1 MRSSVLFLFFVF
13 IIILLLTKI
22 NIKNEHEISLMGL
35 TMGPIVYNV
44 KYISED
50 SIIDKNEIDSLL
62 ISFNNIFSTYIPD
75 SYISV
80 LNKSK
85 SIDTINPYFYFLLKE
100 SKKIYKISEGAFD
113 PTIGP
118 LVNVWGFGPKSI
130 DDIPSNDEIF
140 KITKLVGFDKLFFDE
155 NIIEKH
161 HKDVYLDFSSIA
173 KGYAID
179 LIAEF
184 LSNKN
189 IENYFIDIGGEVKC
203 KGKNSKSK
211 IWRIGIEAPSI
222 LNNSRELIATV
233 KLDDLSLATSG
244 NYRNYYMKNDTII
257 AHTINPKT
265 GYPARSNVLSASV
278 FSKDCFISDA
288 YATAFMVLG
297 YEKAKE
303 IAENNNLIDVM
314 LIYENSEGNLETY
327 ISNNLHDMIKF
338 N

>member
-13 IIILLLTKI
+13 ITILLLTKA
-22 NIKNEHEISLMGL
+22 NIKNDNEISLSGL
-35 TMGPIVYNV
+35 TMGSIAYNI

-50 SIIDKNEIDSLL
+50 SIIDKNEVDSLL

-80 LNKSK
+80 LNNSK

-100 SKKIYKISEGAFD
+100 SKKIYRITEGAFD

-118 LVNVWGFGPKSI
+118 LINAWGFGPKSI
-130 DDIPSNDEIF
+130 DETPSKEEIF
-140 KITKLVGFDKLFFDE
+140 KINKLVGFDKLYFDE

-161 HKDVYLDFSSIA
+161 HADVYLDFSSIA

-179 LIAEF
+179 LISVLF
-184 LSNKN
+184 NNKN
-189 IENYFIDIGGEVKC
+189 IENYFIDIGGEVRC
-203 KGKNSKSK
+203 KGRNSKNK
-211 IWRIGIEAPSI
+211 IWKIGIETPSI
-222 LNNSRELIATV
+222 LNNSRDLIATV
-233 KLDDLSLATSG
+233 KLDNLSLATSG
-244 NYRNYYMKNDTII
+244 NYRNYYMQNDTII

-265 GYPARSNVLSASV
+265 GYPAKSNILSASV
-278 FSKDCFISDA
+278 FSKNCFISDA

-303 IAENNNLIDVM
+303 ISKNNKLIDVL
-314 LIYENSEGNLETY
+314 LIYENSEGNIETY
-327 ISNNLHDMIKF
+327 ISNNLNSLIDY

>member
-13 IIILLLTKI
+13 ITMLLLIKA
-22 NIKNEHEISLMGL
+22 NIKNDKEISLSGL
-35 TMGPIVYNV
+35 TMGSIVYNI

-50 SIIDKNEIDSLL
+50 SIIDKNEVDSLL

-100 SKKIYKISEGAFD
+100 SKKIYRITEGAFD

-118 LVNVWGFGPKSI
+118 LINAWGFGPKSI
-130 DDIPSNDEIF
+130 DDIPSKEEIF
-140 KITKLVGFDKLFFDE
+140 KINKLVGFDKLYFDE

-161 HKDVYLDFSSIA
+161 HEDVYLDFSSIA

-179 LIAEF
+179 LISGF
-184 LSNKN
+184 FNNKN
-189 IENYFIDIGGEVKC
+189 IENYFIDIGGEVRC
-203 KGKNSKSK
+203 KGRNSKNK
-211 IWRIGIEAPSI
+211 IWKIGIETPSI
-222 LNNSRELIATV
+222 LNNSRQLIATV
-233 KLDDLSLATSG
+233 KLDNLSLATSG
-244 NYRNYYMKNDTII
+244 NYRNYYMQNDTII

-265 GYPARSNVLSASV
+265 GYPAKSNILSASV

-303 IAENNNLIDVM
+303 ISKNNRLIDVL
-314 LIYENSEGNLETY
+314 LIYENSEGNIETY
-327 ISNNLHDMIKF
+327 ISNNLNSLIEY

>member
-35 TMGPIVYNV
+35 TMGPIVYNI

-80 LNKSK
+80 LNRSK
-85 SIDTINPYFYFLLKE
+85 SMDTINPYFHFLLDA
-100 SKKIYKISEGAFD
+100 SKKIHKISEGAFD

-118 LVNVWGFGPKSI
+118 LINAWGFGPKSI
-130 DDIPSNDEIF
+130 DDIPSKEEIF
-140 KITKLVGFDKLFFDE
+140 KINKLVGFDKLYFDE
-155 NIIEKH
+155 TIIEKH
-161 HKDVYLDFSSIA
+161 HEDVYLDFSSIA
-173 KGYAID
+173 KGYAVD
-179 LIAEF
+179 LIAGF
-184 LSNKN
+184 FNDKN
-189 IENYFIDIGGEVKC
+189 IENYFIDIGGEVRC

-211 IWRIGIEAPSI
+211 IWRIGIENPSI
-222 LNNSRELIATV
+222 LNNSRDLMATV
-233 KLDDLSLATSG
+233 KLDNLSLATSG
-244 NYRNYYMKNDTII
+244 NYRNYYKQNDTII

-265 GYPARSNVLSASV
+265 GYPANSNMLSASV
-278 FSKDCFISDA
+278 FSQDCFFSDA

-297 YEKAKE
+297 YEKARE
-303 IAENNNLIDVM
+303 ISENNSLIDVM
-314 LIYENSEGNLETY
+314 LIYENSEGNIETY
-327 ISNNLHDMIKF
+327 ISDNLQEIIEF